1 MFPICLRICLS
12 FQPRSGIVSRERG
25 DRFSALLLLF
35 RMRSQR
41 LLVGLDDHL
50 SYLGKLNILYAILKS
65 SGTFLEFF

>member
-1 MFPICLRICLS
+1 M
-12 FQPRSGIVSRERG
+12 GRERG

-41 LLVGLDDHL
+41 LLVELDDHL
-50 SYLGKLNILYAILKS
+50 SCLGKLNILYAILNS